1 MLIKSFFSNREKK
14 FHHVYRHKLDLAT
27 KEEGADLNSVLN
39 ENSTMEHQPN
49 APQNMSPRAGK
60 RSRTCRKDSTLSQ
73 SATHEP
79 GYDSDEERE
88 NAHRMFIDDLQT
100 LRKFFIS
107 TIEEQVRVQEDMV
120 TKFNK
125 ERDFFL
131 QSAQKSK
138 EDLRGL
144 QETIDGLYSEI
155 LEERDYSQKI
165 WADEQVSLMCQKAMF
180 TFKFMH

>member
-1 MLIKSFFSNREKK
+1 M
-14 FHHVYRHKLDLAT
+14 
-27 KEEGADLNSVLN
+27 
-39 ENSTMEHQPN
+39 
-49 APQNMSPRAGK
+49 
-60 RSRTCRKDSTLSQ
+60 
-73 SATHEP
+73 
-79 GYDSDEERE
+79 
-88 NAHRMFIDDLQT
+88 
-100 LRKFFIS
+100 RKFFIA
-107 TIEEQVRVQEDMV
+107 TIEEQVRIQEDMV
-120 TKFNK
+120 TKFNQ

-138 EDLRGL
+138 EDLRSL